1 MRQEKQASPRGG
13 GEVLVECRSPLHTR
27 EKRQPSSTA
36 SRAFFLYASLAGM
49 FGALSAVVGKLAVAE
64 SSGNS
69 LIAAVAS
76 FFAWVNLNHA
86 DSWWAHVALLGIR
99 GLLFA
104 SNVFFTAQM
113 WRCYLKALSC
123 GPTPVC
129 QILNTGTNFAVS
141 AILGLVIFREEI
153 TAMWAVGA
161 LLVVAG
167 LAVVVSDTKVS
178 AQGGEG

>member
-1 MRQEKQASPRGG
+1 MGQEKSASPHGR
-13 GEVLVECRSPLHTR
+13 EVSVECRSPLHTR

-36 SRAFFLYASLAGM
+36 SRAFFLHASLAGM
-49 FGALSAVVGKLAVAE
+49 FGALSAVVGKLAVTE
-64 SSGNS
+64 SGGKSP
-69 LIAAVAS
+69 ITAVAS
-76 FFAWVNLNHA
+76 FSVWANLNHA

-104 SNVFFTAQM
+104 SNIFFTAQM
-113 WRCYLKALSC
+113 WRWYLKALSC

-141 AILGLVIFREEI
+141 ALLGFVVFHEEI

-167 LAVVVSDTKVS
+167 LAVIVSDARVS
-178 AQGGEG
+178 AQ